1 MIVEIL
7 QDKDSSHNFL
17 VVITGIWIY
26 LIKANM

>member
-17 VVITGIWIY
+17 VVIKGIWIY
-26 LIKANM
+26 LIKANV